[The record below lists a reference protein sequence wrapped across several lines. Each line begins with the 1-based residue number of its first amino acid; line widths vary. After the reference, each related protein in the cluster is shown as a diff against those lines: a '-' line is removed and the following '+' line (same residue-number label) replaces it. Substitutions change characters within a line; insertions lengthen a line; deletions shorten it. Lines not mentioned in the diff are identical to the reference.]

1 MKILVRSENRTI
13 RILFPTGLLLNHLTA
28 FIAVKALKSALSVDL
43 TAGQIV
49 ELAHAIKAYKRR
61 HKGWEL
67 VNITSSN
74 GDIVYIRL

>member
-13 RILFPTGLLLNHLTA
+13 RILFPTGLLLNRLTA

-49 ELAHAIKAYKRR
+49 ELARAIKAYKRR

-74 GDIVYIRL
+74 GDVVYIRI

>member
-13 RILFPTGLLLNHLTA
+13 RILFPTGLLLNRLTA

-49 ELAHAIKAYKRR
+49 ELARAIKAYKRR

>member
-13 RILFPTGLLLNHLTA
+13 RILFPTELLLNRLTA

-49 ELAHAIKAYKRR
+49 ELARAIKAYKRR

>member
-28 FIAVKALKSALSVDL
+28 FITVKALKSALSVDL

-49 ELAHAIKAYKRR
+49 ELARAIKAYKRR

-74 GDIVYIRL
+74 GDVVYIRL